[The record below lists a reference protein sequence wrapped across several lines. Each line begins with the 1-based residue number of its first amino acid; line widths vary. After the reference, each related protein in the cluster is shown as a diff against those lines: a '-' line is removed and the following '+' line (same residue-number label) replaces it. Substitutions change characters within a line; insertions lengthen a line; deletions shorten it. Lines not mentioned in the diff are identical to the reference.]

1 MVYYNAKAGELLK
14 AQSTGILRSHRGK
27 NLELCKLFTPLSET
41 YQVLCNYA
49 ANYCLPTELTTHASL
64 GLEAYAHASS
74 PIRRYAD
81 IVNQCALK
89 NILFAKSFTVP
100 YSIDTLNRCMKS
112 AKRYTRDLAFID
124 LYYSTSILSGTV
136 LNSVQI
142 FIHQLQKVIKYSTD
156 LATGTSISLS
166 YYTDQ
171 QQLQW
176 KTRVIFKALI

>member
-1 MVYYNAKAGELLK
+1 
-14 AQSTGILRSHRGK
+14 
-27 NLELCKLFTPLSET
+27 
-41 YQVLCNYA
+41 
-49 ANYCLPTELTTHASL
+49 
-64 GLEAYAHASS
+64 
-74 PIRRYAD
+74 
-81 IVNQCALK
+81 
-89 NILFAKSFTVP
+89 
-100 YSIDTLNRCMKS
+100 MKS

-124 LYYSTSILSGTV
+124 LYYSTSVLSGTV
-136 LNSVQI
+136 LNSNEI